1 MRPAIAVW
9 MPNQNRPVLPLAATV
24 VGLHANK
31 ELHMSDM
38 AELLEELA
46 TVDGGSVNSPLKGVR
61 FFKNTKQTRRK
72 PLLYT
77 PGICIVASGYKLG
90 HLGGQT
96 FRYDAGNYLVTSIS
110 MPFECESFPNG
121 NEPLLGLI
129 IDIDVVQLNDLIRQA
144 DMQNGPGV
152 APTQDFQL
160 AIGPSVMDEEMKD
173 ATIRLLKAHRS
184 ARETRILG
192 PAYVRE
198 IHYRA
203 LCGSQAP
210 VLLSAAKG
218 SGSLA
223 QVLSAI
229 GLMERS
235 YPEKFDIKQLAVSAH
250 MSTSAFHK
258 AFKDITADSPL
269 QYLKKIRLAKARD
282 LIVQEKMRA
291 NLAASEVGYESPS
304 QFSREFKRYFGESP
318 AEVMREMRSA

>member
-1 MRPAIAVW
+1 M
-9 MPNQNRPVLPLAATV
+9 T
-24 VGLHANK
+24 
-31 ELHMSDM
+31 EM

-46 TVDGGSVNSPLKGVR
+46 TFDGGSVNSPIKGVR
-61 FFKNTKQTRRK
+61 FFRNTKQTRRK

-90 HLGGQT
+90 HLGGKT
-96 FRYDAGNYLVTSIS
+96 FRYDAGNYLVTPIS
-110 MPFECESFPNG
+110 MPFECETFPNG
-121 NEPLLGLI
+121 NEPLLGMY
-129 IDIDVVQLNDLIRQA
+129 IDIDLAQLNDLISQVDLHA
-144 DMQNGPGV
+144 GMQSHTV
-152 APTQDFQL
+152 SDLQL
-160 AIGPSVMDEEMKD
+160 AIGPSVMDDEMKD

-184 ARETRILG
+184 EQEARILG
-192 PAYVRE
+192 PAYLRE

-210 VLLSAAKG
+210 VLLSAARG
-218 SGSLA
+218 NGTMA
-223 QVLSAI
+223 QVMNAI

-235 YPEKFDIKQLAVSAH
+235 YQDKFDIKQLAVSAH

-269 QYLKKIRLAKARD
+269 QYLKKIRLTKARD
-282 LIVQEKMRA
+282 LLGQRKMRA

-318 AEVMREMRSA
+318 ADVMREMRSA

>member
-1 MRPAIAVW
+1 M
-9 MPNQNRPVLPLAATV
+9 LAKSTPY
-24 VGLHANK
+24 K
-31 ELHMSDM
+31 ESPMTNM

-46 TVDGGSVNSPLKGVR
+46 TNDGGSVNSPLKGVR

-90 HLGGQT
+90 HLGGKT

-121 NEPLLGLI
+121 DEPLLGMF
-129 IDIDVVQLNDLIRQA
+129 IDIDLVQLNDLIRQVDLHNDLHDSA
-144 DMQNGPGV
+144 ANDYP
-152 APTQDFQL
+152 L
-160 AIGPSVMDEEMKD
+160 AIGPSIMDEEMKD
-173 ATIRLLKAHRS
+173 ATVRLLKAHRS
-184 ARETRILG
+184 EQETRILG

-210 VLLSAAKG
+210 VLLSAARGNG
-218 SGSLA
+218 SMA
-223 QVLSAI
+223 QVMNAI

-235 YPEKFDIKQLAVSAH
+235 YQDKFDIKQLAVSAH

-282 LIVQEKMRA
+282 LIVQRKMRA
-291 NLAASEVGYESPS
+291 NLAATEVGYESPS

-318 AEVMREMRSA
+318 ADVMREMRLA

>member
-1 MRPAIAVW
+1 M
-9 MPNQNRPVLPLAATV
+9 T
-24 VGLHANK
+24 
-31 ELHMSDM
+31 EM

-46 TVDGGSVNSPLKGVR
+46 TFDGGSVSSPIKGVR
-61 FFKNTKQTRRK
+61 FFRNTKQTRRK

-90 HLGGQT
+90 HLGGKT
-96 FRYDAGNYLVTSIS
+96 FRYDAGNYLVTPIS
-110 MPFECESFPNG
+110 MPFECETFPNG
-121 NEPLLGLI
+121 NEPLLGMY
-129 IDIDVVQLNDLIRQA
+129 IDIDLAQLNDLISQVDLHA
-144 DMQNGPGV
+144 GMQSHTV
-152 APTQDFQL
+152 SDLQL
-160 AIGPSVMDEEMKD
+160 AIGPSVMDDEMKD

-184 ARETRILG
+184 EQEARILG
-192 PAYVRE
+192 PAYLRE

-210 VLLSAAKG
+210 VLLSAARG
-218 SGSLA
+218 NGTMA
-223 QVLSAI
+223 QVMNAI

-235 YPEKFDIKQLAVSAH
+235 YQDKFDIKQLAVSAH

-269 QYLKKIRLAKARD
+269 QYLKKIRLTKARD
-282 LIVQEKMRA
+282 LIVQRKMRA

-318 AEVMREMRSA
+318 ADVMREMRSA

>member
-1 MRPAIAVW
+1 M
-9 MPNQNRPVLPLAATV
+9 
-24 VGLHANK
+24 LHAASLALFTTNPLCSAGGTTFFK
-31 ELHMSDM
+31 DSPMTEM
-38 AELLEELA
+38 AELLENLA
-46 TVDGGSVNSPLKGVR
+46 TIDGGSVNSSIKGVR
-61 FFKNTKQTRRK
+61 FFKNSKQIRRK

-90 HLGGQT
+90 HLGGKT

-121 NEPLLGLI
+121 KEPLLGMF
-129 IDIDVVQLNDLIRQA
+129 IDIDLVQLNDLIRQVDLHTDLHA
-144 DMQNGPGV
+144 HTASDYP
-152 APTQDFQL
+152 L
-160 AIGPSVMDEEMKD
+160 AIGPSVMDAEMKD

-184 ARETRILG
+184 EQEARILG

-210 VLLSAAKG
+210 VLLSAARG
-218 SGSLA
+218 NGTMA
-223 QVLSAI
+223 QVLNAI
-229 GLMERS
+229 SLMERS
-235 YPEKFDIKQLAVSAH
+235 YQDKFDIKQLAVSAH

-282 LIVQEKMRA
+282 LIVQSKMRA

-318 AEVMREMRSA
+318 ADVMREMRSA

>member
-1 MRPAIAVW
+1 
-9 MPNQNRPVLPLAATV
+9 MP
-24 VGLHANK
+24 
-31 ELHMSDM
+31 DM
-38 AELLEELA
+38 AALLEELA
-46 TVDGGSVNSPLKGVR
+46 TFDGGSVSSPIKGVR
-61 FFKNTKQTRRK
+61 FFKNTKPTRRK

-77 PGICIVASGYKLG
+77 PGICIIASGYKLG

-96 FRYDAGNYLVTSIS
+96 FRYDAGNYLVTSIA
-110 MPFECESFPNG
+110 MPFECESFPSG
-121 NEPLLGLI
+121 NEPLLGLF
-129 IDIDVVQLNDLIRQA
+129 IDIDLVQLNDLIRQA
-144 DMQNGPGV
+144 NLLDDLH
-152 APTQDFQL
+152 AHADKDFQL

-184 ARETRILG
+184 EQETRILG

-210 VLLSAAKG
+210 VLLSAARG
-218 SGSLA
+218 NGTIA
-223 QVLSAI
+223 QVLNAI

-235 YPEKFDIKQLAVSAH
+235 YQDKFDIRQLAVSAH

-282 LIVQEKMRA
+282 LIVQRKMRA
-291 NLAASEVGYESPS
+291 NLAATEVGYESPS

-318 AEVMREMRSA
+318 ADVMREMRSS

>member
-1 MRPAIAVW
+1 
-9 MPNQNRPVLPLAATV
+9 MP
-24 VGLHANK
+24 
-31 ELHMSDM
+31 EM
-38 AELLEELA
+38 AELLENLA
-46 TVDGGSVNSPLKGVR
+46 TNDGGSVNSPIKGVR
-61 FFKNTKQTRRK
+61 FFKNSKQTRRK

-90 HLGGQT
+90 HLGGKT

-121 NEPLLGLI
+121 NEPLLGMF
-129 IDIDVVQLNDLIRQA
+129 IDIDLVQLNDLIRQVDLHTDLHA
-144 DMQNGPGV
+144 HTASDY
-152 APTQDFQL
+152 QL
-160 AIGPSVMDEEMKD
+160 AIGPSVMDAEMKD

-184 ARETRILG
+184 EQEARILG

-210 VLLSAAKG
+210 VLLSAARG
-218 SGSLA
+218 NGTMS
-223 QVLSAI
+223 QVLNAI
-229 GLMERS
+229 SLMERS
-235 YPEKFDIKQLAVSAH
+235 YQDKFDIKQLAVSAH

-282 LIVQEKMRA
+282 LTVQSKMRA

-318 AEVMREMRSA
+318 ADVMREMRSA

>member
-1 MRPAIAVW
+1 M
-9 MPNQNRPVLPLAATV
+9 T
-24 VGLHANK
+24 
-31 ELHMSDM
+31 EM

-46 TVDGGSVNSPLKGVR
+46 TFDGGSVSSPIKGVR

-90 HLGGQT
+90 HLGGKT
-96 FRYDAGNYLVTSIS
+96 FRYDAGNYLVTPIS
-110 MPFECESFPNG
+110 MPFECETFPNG
-121 NEPLLGLI
+121 NEPLLGMY
-129 IDIDVVQLNDLIRQA
+129 IDIDLAQLNDLISQVDLHA
-144 DMQNGPGV
+144 D
-152 APTQDFQL
+152 TQSHTVSDLQL
-160 AIGPSVMDEEMKD
+160 ALGPSVMDNEMKD

-184 ARETRILG
+184 EQETRILG
-192 PAYVRE
+192 PAYLRE

-210 VLLSAAKG
+210 VLLSAARG
-218 SGSLA
+218 NGTMA
-223 QVLSAI
+223 QVMNVIS
-229 GLMERS
+229 LMERC
-235 YPEKFDIKQLAVSAH
+235 YQDKFDIKQLAVSAH

-269 QYLKKIRLAKARD
+269 QYLKKIRLTKARD
-282 LIVQEKMRA
+282 LIVQRKMRA

-318 AEVMREMRSA
+318 ADVMREMRSA